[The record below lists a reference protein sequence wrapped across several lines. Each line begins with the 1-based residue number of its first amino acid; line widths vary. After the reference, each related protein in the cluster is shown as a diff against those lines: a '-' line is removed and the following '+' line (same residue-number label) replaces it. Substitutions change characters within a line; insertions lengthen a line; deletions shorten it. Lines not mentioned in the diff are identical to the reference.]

1 MMRTLLL
8 ALFLL
13 FGLSI
18 QSAAQLAVRDSVGK
32 ILKSNQKDTLKIIEL
47 DNYAWSLIH
56 NMPDSALYVAGKA
69 MELATE
75 LSYNKQKS
83 SAIISDKYVA
93 SILVT
98 LGSVYYLRSDYNT
111 ALHQFHRAL
120 KIREAQSDEKG
131 MASILNNIGL
141 VLVAEGDYLKALDCY
156 FRGLDIKIAHNDL
169 KGQAYFF
176 NNIGNIYENLND
188 YTSAK
193 DYFSRALEI
202 AEELND
208 KYGQA
213 SSLTN
218 IGLVY
223 KNIKDYDSAHHCF
236 TKAVNLFTELNDGF
250 GLSKALNNLG
260 QVLRHQG
267 DIDGAYNVFTQS
279 LIIKENLN
287 DVLGMSGTLIS
298 LGEIL
303 LQKKRIQ
310 ESLTHCKE
318 AFDLAHL
325 TRSLVNKRDA
335 CKCLSKAYETVN
347 KPDLALIYFQRFTKY
362 KDSLSSTDRTQD
374 ILRKEM
380 DYKLEKARL
389 SDSIQ
394 RQELEK
400 ISQLEKLQTQMQHDK
415 NLSRQRLIL
424 SIVAVGLILA
434 AVFSF
439 FLYKRVKLTE
449 EQKKIIE
456 EQKQLVE
463 EKNKDITDSIRY
475 AQHIQTAIL
484 PPAAKV
490 ELCLPESFVLY
501 RPRDIISGDF
511 YWLEKIENQ
520 IIVAAVDCTGH
531 GVPGALV
538 SIVGN
543 NGLNRTVKE
552 FGLTTPAEIL
562 DKLDEL
568 VNESFRQ
575 SSSNEFIRDGM
586 DIALCNITPL
596 NNSKPKKYK
605 VQYSGANNPL
615 WVFKKNHNGS
625 VDQNGPYSFL
635 EFKPDK
641 QPIGQYSIDEP
652 NEPFSLH
659 EVLLNEG
666 DVFYIFSDG
675 YADQFGGPKGK
686 KFKYSQLRQLL
697 LSIIH
702 LPMNKQHQI
711 LDEKFDEWKGELEQV
726 DDVCMIGIRL

>member
-1 MMRTLLL
+1 
-8 ALFLL
+8 
-13 FGLSI
+13 
-18 QSAAQLAVRDSVGK
+18 
-32 ILKSNQKDTLKIIEL
+32 
-47 DNYAWSLIH
+47 
-56 NMPDSALYVAGKA
+56 
-69 MELATE
+69 
-75 LSYNKQKS
+75 
-83 SAIISDKYVA
+83 
-93 SILVT
+93 
-98 LGSVYYLRSDYNT
+98 
-111 ALHQFHRAL
+111 
-120 KIREAQSDEKG
+120 
-131 MASILNNIGL
+131 LN
-141 VLVAEGDYLKALDCY
+141 
-156 FRGLDIKIAHNDL
+156 
-169 KGQAYFF
+169 
-176 NNIGNIYENLND
+176 
-188 YTSAK
+188 
-193 DYFSRALEI
+193 
-202 AEELND
+202 
-208 KYGQA
+208 
-213 SSLTN
+213 
-218 IGLVY
+218 
-223 KNIKDYDSAHHCF
+223 
-236 TKAVNLFTELNDGF
+236 
-250 GLSKALNNLG
+250 
-260 QVLRHQG
+260 
-267 DIDGAYNVFTQS
+267 
-279 LIIKENLN
+279 
-287 DVLGMSGTLIS
+287 
-298 LGEIL
+298 
-303 LQKKRIQ
+303 
-310 ESLTHCKE
+310 
-318 AFDLAHL
+318 
-325 TRSLVNKRDA
+325 
-335 CKCLSKAYETVN
+335 
-347 KPDLALIYFQRFTKY
+347 
-362 KDSLSSTDRTQD
+362 STDRTQD

-400 ISQLEKLQTQMQHDK
+400 VSQLEKLQTQMEHDK

-484 PPAAKV
+484 PTAAKV
-490 ELCLPESFVLY
+490 ESCLPESFILY

-520 IIVAAVDCTGH
+520 VIVAAVDCTGH

-552 FGLTTPAEIL
+552 FGLTKPAEIL

-575 SSSNEFIRDGM
+575 SNSNEFIRDGM

-596 NNSKPKKYK
+596 NSSSPKKYK

-615 WVFKKNHNGS
+615 WVFKKNHNGTLAK
-625 VDQNGPYSFL
+625 DGPYSFL

-641 QPIGQYSIDEP
+641 QPIGQYSMDEL
-652 NEPFSLH
+652 NDPFSLH
-659 EVLLNEG
+659 EVMLSEG

-702 LPMNKQHQI
+702 LPMSKQHQI
-711 LDEKFDEWKGELEQV
+711 LDEKFDEWKGSLEQV